1 MNIPTH
7 RLSEVS
13 DLGLEIHRIPGD
25 FENLEEHLAELGA
38 HRDDHY
44 VFLFQ
49 EKGRALYF
57 VDFEDVALRDRG
69 LYFVLPGQVHE
80 IRALTNVNGWFLA
93 LDVHLV
99 PEPYQAV
106 LAGVP
111 QAARFLP
118 VAGSDGGELLQ
129 CLEMILARRASG
141 PRASD
146 NGASGHR
153 GKLMLHALASAF
165 VGLAVE
171 RYAAHCGDGECRKES
186 RSAQVYRTFR
196 ALVTARFR
204 EEKRPQAYAAALNV
218 SLSYLNEMVRGVSG
232 FPVGHWIQ
240 YEVMLEARRQL
251 YYGRRSVQEIAF
263 ELGYED
269 PAYFSRVFR
278 QAVGQSP
285 ARFRQLFRE

>member
-7 RLSEVS
+7 RLIEVS

-25 FENLEEHLAELGA
+25 FENLEDHLAGLGP

-57 VDFEDVALRDRG
+57 VDFEDVVLRDRG
-69 LYFVLPGQVHE
+69 FYFVLPGQVHE
-80 IRALTNVNGWFLA
+80 IRALTDVNGWFLA
-93 LDVHLV
+93 LDAHLV
-99 PEPYQAV
+99 PEPYQVV

-118 VAGSDGGELLQ
+118 VAASDGGELLQ

-141 PRASD
+141 
-146 NGASGHR
+146 HR
-153 GKLMLHALASAF
+153 DKLMLHALASAF

-171 RYAAHCGDGECRKES
+171 RYAAHCGGEDRKES
-186 RSAQVYRTFR
+186 RSAQAYRAFR

-251 YYGRRSVQEIAF
+251 YYGQRSVQEIAF

-278 QAVGQSP
+278 QVAGQSP